1 MQQSP
6 AFLRTAEKVTAYINK
21 YIQLAGA
28 EKREEVL
35 DLFEKM
41 RLLFPQWVIMTC
53 PAMHPDILYSS
64 ENITAVLGY
73 SKNHFAHANSIQ
85 TFFSHVHEDD
95 RADLH
100 ACYTFVHGFSQ
111 DIRPTDYVLY
121 RTVYHYRFIKPDS
134 SCIYIHDEK
143 AVLDLPGAGNLYY
156 VLLRDVT
163 QERSFTGVKV
173 ELFRHDNTLHKI
185 KEYRPAALRHPL
197 SRREGELVMLIGQGL
212 STKEIAG
219 QLQISHH
226 TVRNIKSKLF
236 EKYKVNNSIELL
248 NLVR

>member
-1 MQQSP
+1 MQQQS
-6 AFLRTAEKVTAYINK
+6 AFLRTAEKITSYINK

-28 EKREEVL
+28 DKREEVL

-41 RLLFPQWVIMTC
+41 QLLFPQWVIMTC
-53 PAMHPDILYSS
+53 PAMHPDILYASA
-64 ENITAVLGY
+64 NIEAVLGY
-73 SKNHFAHANSIQ
+73 SNDYLLRKGIQSFFA
-85 TFFSHVHEDD
+85 HVHEDD
-95 RADLH
+95 QRDLH
-100 ACYTFVHGFSQ
+100 DCYSFVHEFAQ
-111 DIRPTDYVLY
+111 DIQPTDYPIY
-121 RTVYHYRFIKPDS
+121 RTIYHYRFIKPDS

-143 AVLDLPGAGNLYY
+143 AVLDIPGAGNLYY
-156 VLLRDVT
+156 VLLRDIT
-163 QERSFTGVKV
+163 EERSFPGVKV
-173 ELFRHDNTLHKI
+173 ELFRHTGALHKI

-219 QLQISHH
+219 QLHISHN
-226 TVRNIKSKLF
+226 TVRNIKSRLF